1 MPRDEIAFFPFLL
14 QLLLAAQHIFSL
26 VVRPGGHKPK
36 KWMNTVIQFP
46 LFVSSKPHYQAEMA
60 AYKQARIYTGSYRF
74 TEVGQIFQN
83 DSQIQERKL

>member
-1 MPRDEIAFFPFLL
+1 
-14 QLLLAAQHIFSL
+14 
-26 VVRPGGHKPK
+26 
-36 KWMNTVIQFP
+36 MNTVIQFP